1 MQADIH
7 QYSTMTI
14 IRIWK
19 ENTGYTILSAYSK
32 YITDRVGQTERRQI
46 LDHVWMLLYRV
57 FV

>member
-1 MQADIH
+1 MQADIQ

-32 YITDRVGQTERRQI
+32 YITDRVGRTESAK
-46 LDHVWMLLYRV
+46 Y
-57 FV
+57 